1 MPQHPREGQGGRMG
15 PVVMHTP
22 DDLVRRFVRDG
33 MRVHL
38 TTTTGRPNALLYAM
52 CRVFADR
59 RSLTVSVASV
69 HSSAHA
75 LALSGAVKHV
85 TTCFLGDTYPLP
97 RPCRLYSRLKEG
109 IPFHAEVWS
118 LLSHTQRL
126 AAAASRLPY
135 AVTTSL
141 VGSQLPF
148 ATGESPPELTRLPG
162 TPPALLVPALKPD
175 VTFLH
180 GVLADRHGNIVLC
193 PPYGEGPHAAYAASQ
208 GVIATVER
216 IVPDSVIAAMPE
228 HVKVPGVK
236 VIGLCEAPWGGH
248 PQSLRCLR
256 LAGLPD
262 FYLDDYSFLAEISTA
277 CASPETAQA
286 WYHRWVR
293 NPDGHLGYLR
303 LLGQDRLH
311 ALAGGSARP
320 PAAGPPATP
329 EENPCTEQEN
339 LIILAARGIVKLV
352 RERGYDTILAG
363 VGSAHMAAWTAG
375 ELLARQGIRTAL
387 LAELGFYGTTP
398 DSGDPFLFSQR
409 HADRSTMT
417 AGIEQILGGVVGCSE
432 RSLGVVGAVEIDS
445 TGSVNTAF
453 LPDGRWLTGPGGA
466 NDVGTKSDIVVVAKA
481 SRKRYVPAVAHI
493 TTPGGRVQA
502 VFSQFGSFTRVT
514 RKDPFTLATWLP
526 SCDDADSGVEPRELT
541 LAHTRW
547 SPPTRPVQAEAA
559 PTGEERAILASLDPE
574 GLYR

>member
-1 MPQHPREGQGGRMG
+1 MG
-15 PVVMHTP
+15 PAVMNTP

-33 MRVHL
+33 MHVHL
-38 TTTTGRPNALLYAM
+38 ATTTGRPNALLYAM

-59 RSLTVSVASV
+59 HSLTVSVASV

-97 RPCRLYSRLKEG
+97 RPCKLYSRLKEG

-126 AAAASRLPY
+126 AAAANRLPY

-141 VGSQLPF
+141 VGSELPL
-148 ATGESPPELTRLPG
+148 ATGQSPPDLTQLPG
-162 TPPALLVPALKPD
+162 TPPALLIPALKPD
-175 VTFLH
+175 ITFLH
-180 GVLADRHGNIVLC
+180 GVIADRQGNIVLC
-193 PPYGEGPHAAYAASQ
+193 PPYGEGPHAAYAASH

-216 IVPDSVIAAMPE
+216 IVPDSAIAEMPE

-262 FYLDDYSFLAEISTA
+262 FYLDDYSFLAEISKA

-286 WYHRWVR
+286 WYRRWVQS
-293 NPDGHLGYLR
+293 PDGHRGYLR
-303 LLGQDRLH
+303 LLGQDRLR
-311 ALAGGSARP
+311 ALKGDSTRRAKARP
-320 PAAGPPATP
+320 PVTP
-329 EENPCTEQEN
+329 EENPCTDQEK
-339 LIILAARGIVKLV
+339 LIILAARGIAKLV
-352 RERGYDTILAG
+352 RERGYRTLLAG
-363 VGSAHMAAWTAG
+363 VGSAHMAAWTAN
-375 ELLARQGIRTAL
+375 ELLARQGIHVEL

-417 AGIEQILGGVVGCSE
+417 AGIEQILGGIVGSSE
-432 RSLGVVGAVEIDS
+432 TSLGVIGAVEVDA
-445 TGSVNTAF
+445 TGAVNTAF

-481 SRKRYVPAVAHI
+481 SRSRYVPTVAHV

-502 VFSQFGSFTRVT
+502 VFSQFGSFTRAT

-526 SCDDADSGVEPRELT
+526 SSGNADRSGEPGELT
-541 LAHTRW
+541 VAHTRW
-547 SPPTRPVQAEAA
+547 SPPTRPVRREAA
-559 PTGEERAILASLDPE
+559 LTADERTILASLDPE